1 MRTLGKLLVIWGA
14 LLPLLILPTTADRI
28 SQKVAVLN
36 LRLDYQAYMFGEEV
50 GYDSVIVAGLI
61 IVGIGLSF
69 RAIGRA
75 GQR

>member
-14 LLPLLILPTTADRI
+14 LLPLLVLPTTADRI

-50 GYDSVIVAGLI
+50 DYDSVIVAGLI
-61 IVGIGLSF
+61 IVGIGLSIN
-69 RAIGRA
+69 AIGWA
-75 GQR
+75 GRR

>member
-50 GYDSVIVAGLI
+50 DYDSVIVAGLI
-61 IVGIGLSF
+61 IVGIGLSIN
-69 RAIGRA
+69 AIGWA
-75 GQR
+75 GRR